1 MNKVSTKKIVATAL
15 ITALTTVATM
25 VVQIPIPAVNGYVNL
40 GDVFVIFGALALGA
54 VYGGISAGIGSALAD
69 LILGYAIY
77 APATFIIK
85 TLMAVVTAL
94 IYKGLKKVIKPALPC
109 AIIGGLVAEILMVLG
124 YFFFEAVVLSYG
136 LAASASML
144 FNLVQGGIGLAL
156 GVSIYMILYATGVMN
171 KFEFFCSTKSKEKG
185 VKEQNNSQS

>member
-1 MNKVSTKKIVATAL
+1 MSRISTKKIVVTAL

-94 IYKGLKKVIKPALPC
+94 IYKGLKKVIKPALPS
-109 AIIGGLVAEILMVLG
+109 AIIGGIVAEILMVLG

-136 LAASASML
+136 LSASASML

-171 KFEFFCSTKSKEKG
+171 KFEFFCSTKTKEKG
-185 VKEQNNSQS
+185 VKEQNNNQP